1 MSPQN
6 SASPTA
12 SLSGLPI
19 SLVAIA
25 PSSSLRSTKSSAI
38 RATTLARSSIGTS
51 FQASYAVS
59 APASAASI
67 SASVAVSKVCSTSPV
82 AGLTIWYVGDDV
94 WVWVIGSLL
103 ARGLHYE
110 TSRFAYRCSSGCLLE
125 TGGSAQARFSQGPTG
140 TVVPVAGRPPGTT
153 GSE

>member
-19 SLVAIA
+19 SRVAIA

-38 RATTLARSSIGTS
+38 RWTTLARSSIGTS
-51 FQASYAVS
+51 FHASYA
-59 APASAASI
+59 AWADARAASI

-82 AGLTIWYVGDDV
+82 AGLRIW
-94 WVWVIGSLL
+94 
-103 ARGLHYE
+103 
-110 TSRFAYRCSSGCLLE
+110 
-125 TGGSAQARFSQGPTG
+125 
-140 TVVPVAGRPPGTT
+140 
-153 GSE
+153 